1 MTQRIFRSIFAVAS
15 AVLILSFVIIM
26 GVFYRHFSAAQR
38 ERLQAEVSLAVQGV
52 EMNGKLYLQEIE
64 TEDFRVT
71 WIAEDGTVLFDT
83 QIPAEQM
90 ENHGDRE
97 EIREAIES
105 GMGESSRNSMTL
117 TEKTVYFARR
127 LSDGTVLRVSSSMA
141 TGLSVF
147 VGVLPPLVFIFL
159 LAVLL
164 SIFLARRMTKKIM
177 NPLNSLNLDEP
188 LENNVYEEL
197 SPILGRI
204 SKQRKQIA
212 EQQVFSEKSRR
223 EFTANVSHELKTP
236 LQSIIGS
243 AELMENGLVKQEDVP
258 RFVGHIRSEAS
269 RMVTLIDDII
279 RLSQLDE
286 NTEIPVENVN
296 LYEIALE
303 VLDVLRVSA
312 EKKNVTLS
320 LKGES
325 VTMNGVRRYLY
336 EILYNLCDNAIRY
349 NVEGG
354 TVDVH
359 ISKDGGTAIL
369 EVKDTGIGISPKHQK
384 RVFERFYRVDKSHS
398 KETGGTGLGLS
409 IVKHAVQYH
418 GGQLEIESALEE
430 GTTIRIT
437 F

>member
-1 MTQRIFRSIFAVAS
+1 MTQKIFRSIFAVAS
-15 AVLILSFVIIM
+15 TVLILSFVIIM

-71 WIAEDGTVLFDT
+71 WIAEDGTVLLDT

-97 EIREAIES
+97 EIREALEGGI
-105 GMGESSRNSMTL
+105 GESSRNSETL
-117 TEKTVYFARR
+117 TEKTVYIARR
-127 LSDGTVLRVSSSMA
+127 LSDGTVLRVSSSVA
-141 TGLSVF
+141 TGFSVF
-147 VGVLPPLVFIFL
+147 VGVLPPLLFIFL

-177 NPLNSLNLDEP
+177 TPLKSLNLDDP

-204 SKQRKQIA
+204 NKQRKQIA

-243 AELMENGLVKQEDVP
+243 AELMENGLVKQEDMP

-269 RMVTLIDDII
+269 RLVTLIDDII

-286 NTEIPVENVN
+286 NTEIPVEAVN

-336 EILYNLCDNAIRY
+336 EIVYNLCDNAIRY

-354 TVDVH
+354 TADVH
-359 ISKDGGTAIL
+359 ISKDGSSVIL
-369 EVKDTGIGISPKHQK
+369 EVKDTGIGIAPKHQK